1 MASSLNVR
9 PVACISEWHSNLETL
24 TNLQHRSANNQQNTV
39 CTTLVYIALRKK
51 ILSLLQVILL
61 QCVYSRIEHVFIQ
74 CLTCFIIW
82 FNIYIFE
89 IYFPHN
95 YDDTKS
101 HKWHQQDL
109 NSQYSHCTHCAN
121 F

>member
-39 CTTLVYIALRKK
+39 CTTLVYIALEEKK
-51 ILSLLQVILL
+51 SILAASHLITM
-61 QCVYSRIEHVFIQ
+61 CIQ
-74 CLTCFIIW
+74 QNRTC
-82 FNIYIFE
+82 IYTMFDMFH
-89 IYFPHN
+89 YMV
-95 YDDTKS
+95 
-101 HKWHQQDL
+101 
-109 NSQYSHCTHCAN
+109 QYLH